1 MFLIKQVEGGCQ
13 EARLV
18 APQRRGEGRAQARA
32 EPGPVGVGGVGG
44 AEDEVGAIA
53 AEERL
58 DSREGLHQVGAVVV
72 SVVEHNNQ
80 VPGIRHCF
88 TVEKCLQIFLQKS
101 YSKKPW
107 NGQAS
112 PNMQ

>member
-13 EARLV
+13 EARLI
-18 APQRRGEGRAQARA
+18 APQRRGAGCAQPRA

-58 DSREGLHQVGAVVV
+58 DSREGLHQVGAVEV
-72 SVVEHNNQ
+72 SVVEHNHQ
-80 VPGIRHCF
+80 VSKVIKILSYDMKH
-88 TVEKCLQIFLQKS
+88 EKYVLACL
-101 YSKKPW
+101 
-107 NGQAS
+107 
-112 PNMQ
+112 